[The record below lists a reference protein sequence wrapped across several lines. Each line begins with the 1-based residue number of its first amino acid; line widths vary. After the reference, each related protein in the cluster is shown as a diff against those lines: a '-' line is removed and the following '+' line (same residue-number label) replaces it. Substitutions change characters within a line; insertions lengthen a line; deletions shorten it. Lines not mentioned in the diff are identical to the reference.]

1 MACGVEREAE
11 GLPWWFGRTRGST
24 NPPLLPPGVSFDAG
38 AGTTAKGVLAMCSA
52 SCSTSMAASARFA
65 GEGSPSKAKVDEA
78 SMNGTIAFPAMRG
91 VQRCGEEESKMIKNG
106 GEDERKRRGSI

>member
-1 MACGVEREAE
+1 M
-11 GLPWWFGRTRGST
+11 GSVD
-24 NPPLLPPGVSFDAG
+24 PPLLPPGVSFDAG
-38 AGTTAKGVLAMCSA
+38 AGTTTKGVMAMCSA

-78 SMNGTIAFPAMRG
+78 SMNGTIAFPAMRD

>member
-1 MACGVEREAE
+1 M
-11 GLPWWFGRTRGST
+11 GSVD
-24 NPPLLPPGVSFDAG
+24 PPLLPPGVSFDAG
-38 AGTTAKGVLAMCSA
+38 AGTTAKGVMAMCSA

-78 SMNGTIAFPAMRG
+78 SMNGMIAFPAMTD